1 MKKIALFSMPLVA
14 LLFAAGCT
22 KEPVT
27 PEPNPDNKPDEPA
40 VVTFTAQA
48 TNVLENGVSISISH
62 DGTENDTYYGF
73 YTTDL
78 TSEAGTLIEAQV
90 AELKESVPD
99 LTQVLWKGKTLVRP
113 VMNLTPAT
121 DYKYIVF
128 GIKADGTVYGK
139 EGVAEFTT
147 LETQTIQFEANP
159 KWTPKYDGKQVH
171 SSYGLVDYVSV
182 ASTDTENGYIID
194 IIATEDIE
202 SAGLEEA
209 FLASVD
215 YIQGL
220 IDKDINAGYESS
232 WEDYL
237 YTESATEFYNLKDGV
252 NYRVYAIG
260 VTGDGELSGKYAQ
273 SEEFTPEPTPE
284 ASEGYNKWKG
294 YWIMTDQNDAQHPMI
309 IDTFV
314 PDETLSVT
322 LINGFPPVHA
332 SYNEDGTM
340 SILASILIEGIDFG
354 GSYGIGDLGFYGL
367 APYQGKVYTI
377 TTEPGDSYVLATLTL
392 SEDGKSAV
400 GGPVQTVS
408 TGLGD
413 LELPTMTY
421 KGVTEEYILSYPE
434 TNVPTYALPIKSL
447 TWVDP
452 STLGSVRAKSHAV
465 AAAKRHRTSFKS
477 LDVTTAE
484 LVNAVSAK

>member
-1 MKKIALFSMPLVA
+1 MPLA
-14 LLFAAGCT
+14 AMLLAAGCS

-27 PEPNPDNKPDEPA
+27 PDGQKPNPDDKPDVPA

-48 TNVLENGVSISISH
+48 TNILENGVSISISH

-90 AELKESVPD
+90 AELKENVSD

-147 LETQTIQFEANP
+147 LEPQTIQFEVNQN
-159 KWTPKYDGKQVH
+159 WTPKYDGKQVH

-194 IIATEDIE
+194 VISTEDIE

-220 IDKDINAGYESS
+220 IDEDINAGYESS
-232 WEDYL
+232 WDDYL
-237 YTESATEFYNLKDGV
+237 STEAVTEYYNLRDGV

-260 VTGDGELSGKYAQ
+260 VTSDGELSGKYAQ
-273 SEEFTPEPTPE
+273 SEEFTPDPTPE
-284 ASEGYNKWKG
+284 TSEGYKKWMG
-294 YWIMTDQNDAQHPMI
+294 YWIMTDQNDAQYPMI

-314 PDETLSVT
+314 PDDTFSLTLVS
-322 LINGFPPVHA
+322 GFPGARA

-340 SILASILIEGIDFG
+340 TIHTATLLSQINL
-354 GSYGIGDLGFYGL
+354 GSGIGDVVFRGID
-367 APYQGKVYTI
+367 TR
-377 TTEPGDSYVLATLTL
+377 DYVIGGRDYNLCKLTL
-392 SEDGKSAV
+392 DESGTTAQGDPTPVVITLSDNTETTIVSMSYFAV
-400 GGPVQTVS
+400 IGESVYG
-408 TGLGD
+408 
-413 LELPTMTY
+413 Y
-421 KGVTEEYILSYPE
+421 N
-434 TNVPTYALPIKSL
+434 NVPTYALPIKSL

-484 LVNAVSAK
+484 LLNAVSAR